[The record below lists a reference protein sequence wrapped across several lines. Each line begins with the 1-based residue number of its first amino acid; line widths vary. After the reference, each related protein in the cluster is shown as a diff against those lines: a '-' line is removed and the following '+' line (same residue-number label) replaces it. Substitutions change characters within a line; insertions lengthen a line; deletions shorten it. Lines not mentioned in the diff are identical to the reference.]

1 MAVGFGTQI
10 QSNLATGYLLDAKQA
25 RGGYT
30 VVANDTEL
38 NALSTGSD
46 GVIIVGSLVYHQTDE
61 KFYQYQQT
69 SSSPLAYG
77 WVEVLGVPSNVITY
91 TYNSSTGDNV
101 VNLPANAIFHDD
113 IIPTDATQVNLGGG
127 DNYFY
132 EGFITK
138 LFVDDAQAAN
148 GFNVFTE
155 SGSMGEGD
163 YRKNTCTFEYDPRDN
178 VGAIRTH
185 YYHYYEGEESESTYV
200 VTFPY
205 KKDGELALLED
216 IEYDTAG
223 ATNKA
228 STKMYLI
235 GAESQGNSPQTY
247 SNSNCYI
254 GTDNCLY
261 SGGTKVLTSH
271 QDISGKAPN
280 NHASSATTYGVGTSS
295 NYGHMKLGAAN
306 QNGATAENGICAPN
320 GHTHS
325 QYLTSHQT
333 VTTTSSACSIK
344 QAGSIQTFNLPLRY
358 VGSSR
363 VPATYY
369 MSSISSYGLSTPI
382 TGSFVAGDTIFF
394 AEYSGTIAAWFYNG
408 SSWSSINLK
417 KA

>member
-1 MAVGFGTQI
+1 MALGLGMKIESTL
-10 QSNLATGYLLDAKQA
+10 SSGYLLDAKQA

-30 VVANDTEL
+30 VVADSTEL
-38 NALSTGSD
+38 NRLSTGSN
-46 GVIIVGSLVYHQTDE
+46 GVVIVGSLAYNQYDN
-61 KFYQYQQT
+61 KFYQYKQT

-91 TYNSSTGDNV
+91 TYNSSTGDNNI
-101 VNLPANAIFHDD
+101 NLPVNAIFHDD
-113 IIPTDATQVNLGGG
+113 IIPTNGTQVNLGGS

-155 SGSMGEGD
+155 SGSIGEGD
-163 YRKNTCTFEYDPRDN
+163 YRKNTCTFEYDSRDS

-205 KKDGELALLED
+205 KKNGELALIED

-235 GAESQGNSPQTY
+235 GAESQGSSPQTY
-247 SNSNCYI
+247 SNSSCYI

-295 NYGHMKLGAAN
+295 NYGHMKLGSAN
-306 QNGATAENGICAPN
+306 QNGATAANGVCAPN

-333 VTTTSSACSIK
+333 VTTTSKSCSIYK
-344 QAGSIQTFNLPLRY
+344 AGSATSFNLPFRY

-363 VPATYY
+363 VPGTYY
-369 MSSISSYGLSTPI
+369 ISGVDSYGLGTPI
-382 TGSFVAGDTIFF
+382 TGDFVAGDVMFF
-394 AEYSGTIAAWFYNG
+394 KEYSGTVAFWYYNG
-408 SSWSSINLK
+408 SSWSSINIK